1 MGFCTNCGVELQ
13 SGTKFCSNCGEKYS
27 DSTMASLPQTGQDST
42 AVITDEDFIAA
53 YITGKPAVIKPY
65 DKKSLRFITVF
76 KKFESSDT
84 KTNWNLP
91 ACLWGEEY
99 LAYRKEYTKAVLLF
113 LGRLILIPSGKFF
126 GLINVLLLI
135 VLGLFSDYFL
145 YRRFKRKQ
153 SEAQLLYPESPK
165 KQLEAIAQS
174 GGVNKGLVI
183 VFILLHITAI
193 IITIAALSIYLN
205 TIGEIL
211 DSLSTL

>member
-13 SGTKFCSNCGEKYS
+13 SGMKFCSNCGEKYS
-27 DSTMASLPQTGQDST
+27 DSTMPPIPQTGKEST
-42 AVITDEDFIAA
+42 TAITDENFITA
-53 YITGKPAVIKPY
+53 YITGKAAIIKPY

-76 KKFESSDT
+76 KKFDSSDT

-99 LAYRKEYTKAVLLF
+99 LAYRKEYTKAILLF

-126 GLINVLLLI
+126 GLINVILMI

-145 YRRFKRKQ
+145 YRRFQHKKA
-153 SEAQLLYPESPK
+153 EAQLLYPESPK

-193 IITIAALSIYLN
+193 IITIAALSIYVN